1 MVASKKMMFANKH
14 KTCR

>member
-1 MVASKKMMFANKH
+1 MVASKKMMLANKH